1 MKHLKHISTPK
12 TALVDGDVDTIIG
25 KIMRPI
31 LEMPLWQVFGK
42 GDPAGDNN
50 NNTY

>member
-12 TALVDGDVDTIIG
+12 TALVDGDVDTILD
-25 KIMRPI
+25 KILAPI
-31 LEMPLWQVFGK
+31 FELPLWEVFGK
-42 GDPAGDNN
+42 EDPDAN